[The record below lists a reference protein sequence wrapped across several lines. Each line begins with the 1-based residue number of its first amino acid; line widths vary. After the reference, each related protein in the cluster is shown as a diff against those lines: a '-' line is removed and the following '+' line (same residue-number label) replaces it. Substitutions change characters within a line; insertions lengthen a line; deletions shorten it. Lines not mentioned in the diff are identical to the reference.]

1 MRNLFAPIKNA
12 ELSKSYFSS
21 VVMSGIGTGVPIS
34 LISGSASLTK
44 NGASLN
50 DGVIS
55 NGDTLGIYTTSSS
68 AFGTTSFVV
77 VRIGKDDVILSV
89 TTQQDP
95 AKYNF
100 AGFAGLTPLELTKYQ
115 SGQDYIP
122 NPIDNALSV
131 YKTDGT
137 LLSTIAAK
145 APATNGVTANDV
157 IVVAD
162 YYSRNILKID
172 TVTKAVISAIDVGVR
187 PYGVAHTPTS
197 DTDATSLTWVS
208 VYGDNKV
215 VVLDRNNNVVDTHYT
230 GEKPMGIAVTQDG
243 KHLFVANNA
252 AGTVTHFQLNGSTW
266 TSQDVTVGAKPFE
279 IATDLRG
286 NAWVTCTG
294 TNKVYRITRDNV
306 VTAFVVGDGPRGV
319 ILDASGNVWVALA
332 NENAV
337 AKLNPINSVIT
348 KIATH
353 QVPFAL
359 ALGKDGAV
367 YVSNFGDSTVQKIVN
382 DSVVSTASVGKW
394 PYGIAIDNS
403 NQLWVA
409 NLYSNTPEYLYAYD
423 QTPLGFGIAD
433 QTNVRP
439 STLVTSNTVTV
450 AEVNTPTPVAVPNL
464 YGATIIKNGTSV
476 GTTTSVSNGDTI
488 AFSFTTPAQYDTQID
503 FPIFIGLQSES
514 FQAYILPE
522 DRTVDAFSFTAT
534 IADPSTVYTSNAI
547 TVSGVDATATLP
559 ITISEGSLI
568 NNATNIN
575 ATTGS
580 VKLGDTVA
588 IRATSP
594 DNVDDTKFISVDIN
608 GVSAK
613 WSITAYVNSTDLWTM
628 PVYKDTSVFEPTF
641 SGIVPGNRLTR
652 VSIADLSMQYWPLTA
667 TPGDVNTS
675 GNPAWRYV
683 PKTPDGELVG
693 VDASGNTTYAIFNP
707 TSAKNNV
714 LPVYIHANRFV
725 SCHYFIPSMN
735 GGETHGAIYDVQSN
749 QFIELPAR
757 PRHSVLVGSL
767 LYVAL
772 SNGEIAVIDTATGTL
787 TKHYA
792 IGVNLQA
799 ITADASGNIWASD
812 LVQDRVYKI
821 RNDAVIGQIDNVGG
835 DIRDMVANGSYL
847 WTANSYDNNVS
858 KINLSSMAV
867 VKRIN
872 TGSVPNTLA
881 IDKNGRVWVGHFGSK
896 DVVIL
901 DPNTDAKLNHVML
914 GSGTALSLDA
924 DGDYMWVAETYDT
937 TASAKLTALKPLSVT
952 FSEVLD
958 VKLNTVARS
967 ADAVVSNLVRPVKVS
982 LQPGSGRLYV
992 DGVSVTSAVVDNG
1005 SRLAMELDAG
1015 NQYYTDVYAYLVSGT
1030 NSASFHIRTEADIYA
1045 DNVLFT
1051 PQFDAYIR
1059 QNVSSNTVGITGISP
1074 NTKITVRPSESS
1086 WWLIVNGVA
1095 QAAGAS
1101 VQVQLND
1108 SVSMIGPAKGQYGTT
1123 QSYGLIQVYSDL
1135 SETTLGT
1142 FVVTNKALDGP
1153 VPSASKAARSGKNDW
1168 QRDLGYSYQSI
1179 ANAGYLNSNYR
1190 AYALKSASAEYVK
1203 DVSTLTLAEV
1213 ERVFDA
1219 IGSGNLHSVD
1229 MPSVVSR
1236 PNSLLAQ
1243 SMPTAV
1249 RSPNT
1254 TQTQTM
1260 TYERLA
1266 NTHTFSPIVQYQR
1279 SSAYSLRTMDVQYIQ
1294 RTRHNFYLGDD
1305 LAVVELDAIQY
1316 PYRSNYAS
1324 PIAAWERN
1332 VRFAQREVT
1341 TSWER
1346 SNTSAQK
1353 LVVTEWERNARFTQ
1367 LTYAPTWARNTRF
1380 AQLAISA
1387 AYVKHASE
1395 GLKIS
1400 DVVQYEKHIN
1410 AYRNVEAQYVNLPRK
1425 TLREVYPQ
1433 PIAISTRRLT
1443 VGIELEY
1450 VKVSGS
1456 RGVGA
1461 EFTYARNV
1469 RPVISV
1475 SDAQYEVNTRHIS
1488 PSAEATFTR
1497 QVRHVAPSA
1506 QAQFTVLKRT
1516 VMTSSVDAAY
1526 SKAVAQPK
1534 HRYMPE
1540 VVPFAKNRG
1549 AFVLLEERQAFARY
1563 VRHDY
1568 TVNEDAATEGAYET
1582 AADAIAA
1589 GVAAGFPKAYAVALP
1604 RGHFMWATP
1613 MPRDAGPPPLY
1624 PIPEKW
1630 YVHGG

>member
-12 ELSKSYFSS
+12 ELSKTYFSS

-55 NGDTLGIYTTSSS
+55 NNDTLGIYTTSSS
-68 AFGTTSFVV
+68 AYGTTNFVV

-145 APATNGVTANDV
+145 APATNGVTSNDV

-172 TVTKAVISAIDVGVR
+172 TVTKAVISAIDVGNR

-215 VVLDRNNNVVDTHYT
+215 VVLDRNNNVVKTHYT

-252 AGTVTHFQLNGSTW
+252 AGTVTHFQLSGSTW

-319 ILDASGNVWVALA
+319 LLDASGNVWVALA
-332 NENAV
+332 NENSV
-337 AKLNPINSVIT
+337 AKLNPTNSIIT

-382 DSVVSTASVGKW
+382 NSVVSTTAVSKW

-409 NLYSNTPEYLYAYD
+409 NLYSNTPEYLYGYD

-522 DRTVDAFSFTAT
+522 DRTPDAFSFTAT
-534 IADPSTVYTSNAI
+534 IGDPSAAYTSNTI

-559 ITISEGSLI
+559 ISISEGSLI
-568 NNATNIN
+568 INGTNIN

-588 IRATSP
+588 IRANSP
-594 DNVDDTKFISVDIN
+594 DNADDVKFISVSIN
-608 GVSAK
+608 GVSAR
-613 WSITAYVNSTDLWTM
+613 WSITAYVNNNDLWTL
-628 PVYKDTSVFEPTF
+628 PAYKDTSVYEPAF
-641 SGIVPGNRLTR
+641 SGIVSSNRLTR

-683 PKTPDGELVG
+683 PKTTDGELVG
-693 VDASGNTTYAIFNP
+693 VDAGGNTTYAIFNP
-707 TSAKNNV
+707 ASVKDNV

-725 SCHYFIPSMN
+725 SCHYFTPSVN
-735 GGETHGAIYDVQSN
+735 GGETHGAIYDVQRN
-749 QFIELPAR
+749 QFTELPAR
-757 PRHSVLVGSL
+757 PRHSVLVGTL
-767 LYVAL
+767 LYVAM

-792 IGVNLQA
+792 VGANLQA

-821 RNDAVIGQIDNVGG
+821 RNDVVAGQIDNVGG
-835 DIRDMVANGSYL
+835 DIRDMVANASYL

-858 KINLSSMAV
+858 KISLSSMNV

-881 IDKNGRVWVGHFGSK
+881 LDKNGRVWVGHFGSR

-901 DPNTDAKLNHVML
+901 DPNTDARLNHVML
-914 GSGTALSLDA
+914 GAGTALGLDA
-924 DGDYMWVAETYDT
+924 DGDYMWVSETYDT
-937 TASAKLTALKPLSVT
+937 TNSAKLSTLKPLSVT
-952 FSEVLD
+952 FPDVLD

-967 ADAVVSNLVRPVKVS
+967 QEVIVNSLIRPMKVS

-992 DGVSVTSAVVDNG
+992 NGSSVTSATIDNG
-1005 SRLAMELDAG
+1005 TKLALELDAG
-1015 NQYYTDVYAYLVSGT
+1015 NAYYTDLYATLVSST
-1030 NSASFHIRTEADIYA
+1030 SSASFHIRTEADIYA

-1059 QNVSSNTVGITGISP
+1059 QNVASNTVGITGISP
-1074 NTKITVRPSESS
+1074 NTSITLRPSESS

-1108 SVSMIGPAKGQYGTT
+1108 SVSLIGPAKGQYGTT
-1123 QSYGLIQVYSDL
+1123 QSYGLIQVYPDL
-1135 SETTLGT
+1135 TEATLGT

-1168 QRDLGYSYQSI
+1168 QRDLGYSYQSV
-1179 ANAGYLNSNYR
+1179 ANAGYLNTNYR
-1190 AYALKSASAEYVK
+1190 DYAKQSSPASYVR
-1203 DVSTLTLAEV
+1203 DVSKLTLAEV
-1213 ERVFDA
+1213 DRVFDA
-1219 IGSGNLHSVD
+1219 IGAGNLHVVS
-1229 MPSVVSR
+1229 MPNVVSR
-1236 PNSLLAQ
+1236 PNALQTQA
-1243 SMPTAV
+1243 MPTAV

-1254 TQTQTM
+1254 TQTQPMPTAVRAANTTQTQSM
-1260 TYERLA
+1260 TYERLS
-1266 NTHTFSPIVQYQR
+1266 NTHTFSPLAQYQR
-1279 SSAYSLRTMDVQYIQ
+1279 SSAYSLRTMDVQYVQ

-1305 LAVVELDAIQY
+1305 LAVIELDSIQY
-1316 PYRSNYAS
+1316 PYRSNYVS
-1324 PIAAWERN
+1324 PIVEWERN
-1332 VRFAQREVT
+1332 VRFAQREIT
-1341 TSWER
+1341 TDWGR
-1346 SNTSAQK
+1346 NNTSAQK
-1353 LVVTEWERNARFTQ
+1353 LVVPEWERNVRFTR

-1380 AQLAISA
+1380 AQLSISV
-1387 AYVKHASE
+1387 AYVKHT
-1395 GLKIS
+1395 
-1400 DVVQYEKHIN
+1400 N
-1410 AYRNVEAQYVNLPRK
+1410 AYRNVQAQYTQLPRK

-1433 PIAISTRRLT
+1433 PMTVSTRRLT

-1456 RGVGA
+1456 QGVGA

-1475 SDAQYEVNTRHIS
+1475 SDAQYEVNTRHIA
-1488 PSAEATFTR
+1488 PSAEATFAR

-1526 SKAVAQPK
+1526 SKAVAQPN
-1534 HRYMPE
+1534 HRYTSE
-1540 VVPFAKNRG
+1540 AAPFAKSRG
-1549 AFVLLEERQAFARY
+1549 AFVLLEERQAFSRY